1 MNKHFSTPAANLSN
15 DGKADNTMN
24 VLNRENISRTKRKTC
39 GFTLIE
45 LLVTIAC

>member
-24 VLNRENISRTKRKTC
+24 VLNRESISRFKRKPC

-45 LLVTIAC
+45 LLVMSAC